1 MNRMLITTFVLLTST
16 VSGLVA
22 AQSEPSSS
30 GALEEVTVTAQ
41 RREESLQSVP
51 IAVSAFTANQL
62 EERLATSTIDLVK
75 MVPNLFGHNNTGTST
90 ANTYFL
96 RGLGSTEQIAMLDP
110 AVSTYVD
117 DVIIPRQNANNYAL
131 FDVERLEVLRGP
143 QGTTFGRNSTGG
155 AINVITRKPGKE
167 FAGLVGVGA
176 GSFGKKLFR
185 GTVDAP
191 FSDTVLSKFSGF
203 YVEDDGYLANVG
215 NGERLNGS
223 KNAGGRAALRVLFNN
238 DVTWDIAAEYIEADG
253 VFVRAYLDNPRL
265 MFTPFTTG
273 GGTSDIVSDMIN
285 KRGLRNETSA
295 TSVTSNVEW
304 KWGRATINA
313 ITGYRTVDQIFV
325 LDFGDPNP
333 AVAGVRTRATATLPQ
348 YFTFAINNDG
358 KYDMFSQEFKA
369 TGSFNDDKVKY
380 VAGIYFFSE
389 DNITRAGQATGSGA
403 VGVPLTLTCST
414 GFFGEGPIPC
424 GAARGY
430 SSFRDMRNTTDSF
443 AAYAQFDWKVA
454 DRTTLILGGRF
465 TDDTKKLNLL
475 ATPQG
480 AMTTAD
486 LVAAG
491 VATRLKSSQFT
502 PKAGINFQATDDVM
516 FYVSGTRGF
525 KSGGWNSRTAYRPQ
539 EFQPMQ
545 PEKTTSYELGMK
557 SESLN
562 RRLRINGNFY
572 YATTKGLQLAYSTP
586 GPITGTTLS
595 TQDNAGD
602 IKTRGFE
609 LEIAARFN
617 EHFDM
622 YGSLGLQKGSYTAV
636 NARARSSC
644 TNGGSIVNGACAN
657 PTPPLTT
664 TSYTN
669 AIDLTDGLSRFPE
682 RTGNLGLNFHFPVAD
697 AGGKIAALME
707 VQFTG
712 PFWTTASNA
721 VPNLQLISGGPFVSG
736 ATVLSTRAD
745 SFTLINAGLVYTSSN
760 DAWRVSVDCK
770 NCNNKVYKISVFN
783 GLFFGDPRRYD
794 ATISYKF

>member
-1 MNRMLITTFVLLTST
+1 MNRIVISTLVLVASAC
-16 VSGLVA
+16 SGIVA
-22 AQSEPSSS
+22 AQTTSTS

-51 IAVSAFTANQL
+51 VAVSAFTANQL

-96 RGLGSTEQIAMLDP
+96 RGLGSTEQIALLDP

-131 FDVERLEVLRGP
+131 FDIERLEVLRGP

-167 FAGLVGVGA
+167 FGGSVGVGA

-203 YVEDDGYLANVG
+203 YVEDDGYLKNIG

-238 DVTWDIAAEYIEADG
+238 DVTWDVAGEYIEADG
-253 VFVRAYLDNPRL
+253 VYVRAYLDDRDS

-273 GGTSDIVSDMIN
+273 GGTSDIVADMIN
-285 KRGLRNETSA
+285 KRGLRNTTKS
-295 TSVTSNVEW
+295 TSVTSNVQW
-304 KWGRATINA
+304 QWGGATIDA
-313 ITGYRTVDQIFV
+313 ITGYRTVKQIFV

-369 TGSFNDDKVKY
+369 SGAFSNDKVKY

-389 DNITRAGQATGSGA
+389 DNITKAGQATGSGA
-403 VGVPLTLTCST
+403 VGVPLTLSCST

-424 GAARGY
+424 GATRGY
-430 SSFRDMRNTTDSF
+430 SSFRDMRNKTDSL

-454 DRTTLILGGRF
+454 DRTTLIVGGRF
-465 TDDTKKLNLL
+465 TDETKRLNLV

-491 VATRLKSSQFT
+491 VATKLKSSEFT
-502 PKAGINFQATDDVM
+502 PKVGINFQATDDVM

-525 KSGGWNSRTAYRPQ
+525 KAGGWNSRTAYRPQ

-562 RRLRINGNFY
+562 RRLRINGNLY

-586 GPITGTTLS
+586 GPIAGTTLS

-602 IKTRGFE
+602 IKTRGLE

-617 EHFDM
+617 DNFDL
-622 YGSLGLQKGSYTAV
+622 YASLGLQKGSYTAV
-636 NARARSSC
+636 SPRARSSC

-682 RTGNLGLNFHFPVAD
+682 KTGNLGLNFHVPVSD
-697 AGGKIAALME
+697 LGGKIAASME
-707 VQFTG
+707 LQFTG

-721 VPNLQLISGGPFVSG
+721 VPNLQLIPGGPFVSG

-745 SFTLINAGLVYTSSN
+745 SFTLLNAGLVYTSSN
-760 DAWRVSVDCK
+760 DAWKVAVNCK
-770 NCNNKVYKISVFN
+770 NCSDKTYKISVFN

-794 ATISYKF
+794 FSIGYKF

>member
-1 MNRMLITTFVLLTST
+1 MNRIIISALALLAST
-16 VSGLVA
+16 LSGLA
-22 AQSEPSSS
+22 GAQTASTS
-30 GALEEVTVTAQ
+30 GGLEEVTVTAQ

-51 IAVSAFTANQL
+51 VAVSAFTANQL

-167 FAGLVGVGA
+167 FGGSVSVGA
-176 GSFGKKLFR
+176 GSFSKKLFR
-185 GTVDAP
+185 GTVNAP

-203 YVEDDGYLANVG
+203 YVKDDGYLANVG

-223 KNAGGRAALRVLFNN
+223 KNAGARAALRVLFNN
-238 DVTWDIAAEYIEADG
+238 DVTWDVAGEYIEADG

-273 GGTSDIVSDMIN
+273 GGTSDIVADMIN
-285 KRGLRNETSA
+285 KRGLRNTTKSTSF
-295 TSVTSNVEW
+295 TSNVEW
-304 KWGRATINA
+304 KWGGATIDA
-313 ITGYRTVDQIFV
+313 ITGYRTVKQIFV

-369 TGSFNDDKVKY
+369 SGAFNDKVKY
-380 VAGIYFFSE
+380 VAGIYYFSE
-389 DNITRAGQATGSGA
+389 DNITKAGQATGSGA

-430 SSFRDMRNTTDSF
+430 SSFRDMRNKTDSF

-454 DRTTLILGGRF
+454 DRTTLIVGGRF
-465 TDDTKKLNLL
+465 TDDTKKLNLV
-475 ATPQG
+475 ATAQG

-491 VATRLKSSQFT
+491 VATKLKSSQFT

-557 SESLN
+557 SEWLN
-562 RRLRINGNFY
+562 HRLRLNGNFY

-602 IKTRGFE
+602 IKTKGFE
-609 LEIAARFN
+609 LEVTARFN
-617 EHFDM
+617 D
-622 YGSLGLQKGSYTAV
+622 YVDLYASLGLQNGEYTYV
-636 NARARSSC
+636 NPRAQSSC

-657 PTPPLTT
+657 PRPPLTS

-669 AIDLTDGLSRFPE
+669 AIDPTDGLSRFPE
-682 RTGNLGLNFHFPVAD
+682 KTGNLGLNFHFPAEGL
-697 AGGKIAALME
+697 GGKFAASVE
-707 VQFTG
+707 VQYTG

-721 VPNLQLISGGPFVSG
+721 VPNLQLIPGGPFVSS

-745 SFTLINAGLVYTSSN
+745 AFTLFNAGLVYTSSN
-760 DAWRVSVDCK
+760 DAWKVTVDCK
-770 NCNNKVYKISVFN
+770 NCSDKVYKISVFN

-794 ATISYKF
+794 VSLAYKF